1 MLTGEKSKIEQ
12 PIGGASV
19 HEFRTGERALAEVR
33 SDVVSF
39 IRRRVAEAGANGAV
53 VAMSG
58 GVDSTLTAALTA
70 EAVGSDRVLGLGL
83 PCNKLDS
90 HHMADAR
97 TIAEGL
103 GIEFRELQLQ
113 PLLDVFEDAVDGIDS
128 QSGSRATENALAR
141 LRMVCAYYAA
151 NARSRLVV
159 GTANRSELLLG
170 YFTKYGDGAAD
181 LYPIGDLYKTEVR
194 ALAHHVGVPRRIV
207 RKVPTAGLRAGQTDE
222 GDLGA
227 TYPVIDR
234 LLRGMIDRREDVET
248 AAEEAGADLATAER
262 IVARYRDT
270 AHKRAV
276 PPTPGLSDRGT
287 RRPAHHLHFAGRAT
301 SGDVDPE

>member
-1 MLTGEKSKIEQ
+1 MLTGEDGKIEQ
-12 PIGGASV
+12 PIGGSSE
-19 HEFRTGERALAEVR
+19 HEFLAGERALDEVR

-58 GVDSTLTAALTA
+58 GVDSTLTAALAA

-97 TIAEGL
+97 TVAEGL
-103 GIEFRELQLQ
+103 GIEFREIQLQ
-113 PLLDVFEDAVDGIDS
+113 PLLDAFEDAVAGIDS
-128 QSGSRATENALAR
+128 RERATENAIAR
-141 LRMVCAYYAA
+141 LRMACAYYAA

-159 GTANRSELLLG
+159 GTANRSERLLG

-207 RKVPTAGLRAGQTDE
+207 RKAPTAGLRVGQTDE
-222 GDLGA
+222 KDLGA

-248 AAEEAGADLATAER
+248 AADGAGADQATAER
-262 IVARYRDT
+262 IADRYRDT
-270 AHKRAV
+270 VHKRAV

-287 RRPAHHLHFAGRAT
+287 GRPAHLLHLEEREA
-301 SGDVDPE
+301 SGDGDRE